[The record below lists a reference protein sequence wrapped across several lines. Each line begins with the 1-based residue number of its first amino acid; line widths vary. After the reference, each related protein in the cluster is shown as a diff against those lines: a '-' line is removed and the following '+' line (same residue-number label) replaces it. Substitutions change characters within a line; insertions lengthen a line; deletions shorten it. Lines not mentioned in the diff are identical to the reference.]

1 MVASFDLSADP
12 ELRAVQERLL
22 EALNLSESAIQSKDF
37 TEILTRARIACID
50 ALEAYF
56 GALEPRSYISA
67 RNEGAAISLIHRHVD
82 SIAQTGLP
90 QAIQKVLS
98 CLAWG
103 RTVFL
108 TFALMKLIRC
118 VRLRRR

>member
-22 EALNLSESAIQSKDF
+22 KALNLSESGLLSKENF
-37 TEILTRARIACID
+37 PGILTRARIACID

-67 RNEGAAISLIHRHVD
+67 RNEGAAISLIQRHVD

-90 QAIQKVLS
+90 QANSKGS
-98 CLAWG
+98 
-103 RTVFL
+103 
-108 TFALMKLIRC
+108 LIYGLGKDS
-118 VRLRRR
+118 VS